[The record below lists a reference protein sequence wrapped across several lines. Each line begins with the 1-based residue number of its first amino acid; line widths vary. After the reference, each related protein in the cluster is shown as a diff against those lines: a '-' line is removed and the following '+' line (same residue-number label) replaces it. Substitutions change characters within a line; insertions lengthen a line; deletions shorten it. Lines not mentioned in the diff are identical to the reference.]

1 MSPRIE
7 LLSEEE
13 RTCVG
18 ITSGPGHEGSV
29 WPQVLGNAEL
39 RERYDQ
45 HGTQGLDVNFMD
57 ASEFFTMLF
66 GSDKFEHLVG
76 ELMLAAAARNGGE
89 FTFAQIKLAAGAEAD
104 DRVGYRCIA
113 SESTSTH
120 AFGDVQVVRTEA
132 ARHHAQS
139 PAQAM
144 GGRRPAG
151 LHGNQPSS
159 AILLLALHRCDGGC
173 G

>member
-89 FTFAQIKLAAGAEAD
+89 FTFAQIKQLQV
-104 DRVGYRCIA
+104 RRLMIA
-113 SESTSTH
+113 MDIVALPPSRRLHTRLVMCRLSERSGSPSCSKPCSGDGWKATSW
-120 AFGDVQVVRTEA
+120 ASR
-132 ARHHAQS
+132 
-139 PAQAM
+139 
-144 GGRRPAG
+144 
-151 LHGNQPSS
+151 
-159 AILLLALHRCDGGC
+159 
-173 G
+173 